1 MSREEATKTRESA
14 NGAKIMTGKTHQTAS
29 GSKSVASG
37 EPAAANPAAA
47 TSPSADPSSAD
58 PSSADP
64 SSADPCERQIRL
76 RTSVILSLLAAL
88 FGVGLIAMEAVYRV
102 RQSQDLAPL
111 GASAQAQELVVEVR
125 ETSVQ
130 AANAEV
136 ASSESTGADSDSKN
150 ADSGRDSGAATDA
163 EALADAQQRIAEL
176 EREGERLREDL
187 AEHQSALESGELA
200 IMEAQRQLEAAQ
212 ANAGAARCGAL
223 LADLGAMDLNT
234 RLTDSGL
241 RIALSSGDLQF
252 ASGSADLTEDT
263 DRERLQALAA
273 WLDDYPDLQV
283 RVIGYTDASGREDA
297 NQALSAE
304 RAEAVREA
312 LIASGVSPE
321 QLSAEGR
328 GEQEPIADNATPEGR
343 EQNRRVELLL
353 ETTKQD
359 S

>member
-1 MSREEATKTRESA
+1 
-14 NGAKIMTGKTHQTAS
+14 
-29 GSKSVASG
+29 
-37 EPAAANPAAA
+37 
-47 TSPSADPSSAD
+47 
-58 PSSADP
+58 
-64 SSADPCERQIRL
+64 
-76 RTSVILSLLAAL
+76 
-88 FGVGLIAMEAVYRV
+88 MEAVYRV

-136 ASSESTGADSDSKN
+136 AKSESAGAGSDSESDSNGADSGP
-150 ADSGRDSGAATDA
+150 DSGPDSDTKSGTATDA

-200 IMEAQRQLEAAQ
+200 MMEAQRQLEAAQ

-234 RLTDSGL
+234 GLTDSGL

-283 RVIGYTDASGREDA
+283 RVIGYTDASGGEDA

-321 QLSAEGR
+321 QLNAEGR
-328 GEQEPIADNATPEGR
+328 GEQEPIAENATPEGR

-353 ETTKQD
+353 EATKHD